1 MKIEYVE
8 LTQDEFNAKMEEYTE
23 NLRKYFAE
31 GNALQQEIM
40 EQLKKV
46 KYEETE

>member
-8 LTQDEFNAKMEEYTE
+8 LTQDEFEANMSE
-23 NLRKYFAE
+23 NRRKLQSLFDE
-31 GNALQQEIM
+31 GVKLQHEII

-46 KYEETE
+46 KYE